1 MNTLYSHKFGDQ
13 KGRRLTIGCQVLKK
27 SDKTTTYLVTKST
40 CRKTD
45 MFSKEVGRKI
55 VDFRLAKGT
64 KDCCTT
70 YELPINQSPIMVFA
84 LAAMDKFVPLD
95 EVPPELHFTNKTIE
109 RRNKRKKR
117 TVVLD

>member
-1 MNTLYSHKFGDQ
+1 MNTLYSHKFGDH

-55 VDFRLAKGT
+55 TELTDFLISPYFKKVCKNPEETKKYVNSLIVKAYQLPKAK
-64 KDCCTT
+64 
-70 YELPINQSPIMVFA
+70 QRS
-84 LAAMDKFVPLD
+84 
-95 EVPPELHFTNKTIE
+95 
-109 RRNKRKKR
+109 R
-117 TVVLD
+117 